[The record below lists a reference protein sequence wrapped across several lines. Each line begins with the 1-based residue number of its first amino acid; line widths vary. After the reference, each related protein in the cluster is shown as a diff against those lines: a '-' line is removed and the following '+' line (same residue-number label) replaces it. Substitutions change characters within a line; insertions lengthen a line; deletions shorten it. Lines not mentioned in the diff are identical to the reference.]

1 MQRRDLNA
9 PNAPLPVAAYTQ
21 AIEVSGA
28 TRTLYISGQVGQ
40 RVDGTIPD
48 DIVEQSRLAWQNL
61 EAQLKAAGMTLDNLV
76 KITTILPI
84 SPPPAK
90 GAARCWAI
98 ASRRAHS
105 SSVGSPTRRG
115 RSKSRPSLSHERMEK
130 GSAGQLLLV
139 ILQTEGF
146 SLIQRRRAMLDGNLS
161 ERLYSRLAG
170 RLGHLDRV
178 VRNLFPPEEETF

>member
-9 PNAPLPVAAYTQ
+9 PDAYLPVAAYTQ

-76 KITTILPI
+76 KITTILPNR
-84 SPPPAK
+84 
-90 GAARCWAI
+90 GDLVAARE
-98 ASRRAHS
+98 
-105 SSVGSPTRRG
+105 V
-115 RSKSRPSLSHERMEK
+115 RSKVLGARKPASTLIVGGARQPGVEDRSR
-130 GSAGQLLLV
+130 
-139 ILQTEGF
+139 
-146 SLIQRRRAMLDGNLS
+146 
-161 ERLYSRLAG
+161 
-170 RLGHLDRV
+170 GHRC
-178 VRNLFPPEEETF
+178 R